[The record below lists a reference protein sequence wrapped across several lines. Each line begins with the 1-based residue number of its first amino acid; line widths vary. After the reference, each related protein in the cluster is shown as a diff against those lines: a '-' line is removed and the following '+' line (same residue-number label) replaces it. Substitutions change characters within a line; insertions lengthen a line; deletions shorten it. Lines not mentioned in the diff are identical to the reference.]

1 MSKDKTTK
9 SYDDLVQ
16 LDIKELTKRLGIGV
30 PPFDDLVQLD
40 IKELTKR
47 LWIGVPPVDDLVQ
60 LDIKDLTKRPWIRVP
75 PVAGS
80 SLEALHLKA
89 SREIRGIAK
98 NVQ

>member
-1 MSKDKTTK
+1 MSGLRKNRPALQNGWQPKRLKTKLPGHKISKDKTTK
-9 SYDDLVQ
+9 HY
-16 LDIKELTKRLGIGV
+16 
-30 PPFDDLVQLD
+30 
-40 IKELTKR
+40 
-47 LWIGVPPVDDLVQ
+47 DDLVQ
-60 LDIKDLTKRPWIRVP
+60 LDIKDLTKRLWIGVH

>member
-9 SYDDLVQ
+9 SY
-16 LDIKELTKRLGIGV
+16 
-30 PPFDDLVQLD
+30 DDLVQLD